1 MKTLIL
7 GEVID
12 NKLSSGTLE
21 IVSKANALGL
31 DFRVVTVGSSDAPVI
46 GSSTFQ
52 QTYIKRSSESLQFS
66 NIADK
71 LSQII
76 QEENISLLLAPS
88 TYQSRDLV
96 SFLSVDLS
104 SSPVS
109 NVINFEIEDDS
120 VITTNSINGGESI
133 YKTKIISSH
142 SLLLIRP
149 KSFDPI
155 DIELN
160 SEYQTIEVE
169 DSSVEIFDIF
179 KEEKSGPQ
187 LEDSKIVISAGRGMV
202 EKENLSFVEDLANKL
217 NAAIGGTRAIVDAGW
232 MPYSQQVGQTGKT
245 VKPDVYIAC
254 GISGATQHQV
264 GMKDSKFIIAINK
277 DEEAPIFQ
285 LADLGIV
292 GDTLNIIPKINE
304 KKRIHTNHENV
315 NKSKN
320 DLTIVSSFKGFF
332 DPAPYL
338 QTANDLYFLR
348 FGYFRLVARLLRRR
362 SGQKVIS
369 SITGIPYVADDF
381 VDTSLSLLHHL
392 LLTYKSL

>member
-12 NKLSSGTLE
+12 GELSSGTLE
-21 IVSKANALGL
+21 IINKSIDLEL
-31 DFRVVTVGSSDAPVI
+31 DFIVVTVGSSDDPSL
-46 GSSTFQ
+46 GSNTFK
-52 QTYIKRSSESLQFS
+52 QTYLKRNAESLQYS
-66 NIADK
+66 NVADK

-76 QEENISLLLAPS
+76 KDTSISLVLAPS
-88 TYQSRDLV
+88 TYQCRDLV

-109 NVINFEIEDDS
+109 NVINFEIQDDL
-120 VITTNSINGGESI
+120 VITTNSINGGESL
-133 YKTKIISSH
+133 YKTKIKSSH

-155 DIELN
+155 EIELN
-160 SEYQTIEVE
+160 GEYETINVE
-169 DSSVEIFDIF
+169 DSSIEIFDIF

-187 LEDSKIVISAGRGMV
+187 LEDSKIVISAGRGLV
-202 EKENLSFVEDLANKL
+202 EKENLSLVEDLANKL

-292 GDTLNIIPKINE
+292 GDTLSVIPKINE
-304 KKRIHTNHENV
+304 NI
-315 NKSKN
+315 
-320 DLTIVSSFKGFF
+320 
-332 DPAPYL
+332 
-338 QTANDLYFLR
+338 
-348 FGYFRLVARLLRRR
+348 
-362 SGQKVIS
+362 
-369 SITGIPYVADDF
+369 
-381 VDTSLSLLHHL
+381 
-392 LLTYKSL
+392 

>member
-1 MKTLIL
+1 MKTLII
-7 GEVID
+7 GEVTD
-12 NKLSSGTLE
+12 SKLSSGTLE
-21 IVSKANALGL
+21 IINKANDLGL
-31 DFRVVTVGSSDAPVI
+31 DFSVVTVGSEDSPAV

-66 NIADK
+66 NVADK
-71 LSQII
+71 ISQII
-76 QEENISLLLAPS
+76 QEQNISLVLAPS

-96 SFLSVDLS
+96 SFLSVDLA

-109 NVINFEIEDDS
+109 NVINFEIQDSS
-120 VITTNSINGGESI
+120 VITTNSINGGGSI
-133 YKTKIISSH
+133 YKTKITSSH

-160 SEYQTIEVE
+160 DEYETIEVE
-169 DSSVEIFDIF
+169 NSSLEIFDIF

-202 EKENLSFVEDLANKL
+202 EKDNLSLVEDLANKL

-292 GDTLNIIPKINE
+292 GDTLSVIPKINE
-304 KKRIHTNHENV
+304 NI
-315 NKSKN
+315 
-320 DLTIVSSFKGFF
+320 
-332 DPAPYL
+332 
-338 QTANDLYFLR
+338 
-348 FGYFRLVARLLRRR
+348 
-362 SGQKVIS
+362 
-369 SITGIPYVADDF
+369 
-381 VDTSLSLLHHL
+381 
-392 LLTYKSL
+392 